1 MHKLHN
7 IMILHLKPTS
17 DELENLEVMTKHNL
31 EKIYDYKYNLQDSL
45 SYQLPLSQEDL
56 TNDLY
61 IALQIKDVLAQ
72 GGRVILLTPDSAEPQ
87 ELTLKQEA

>member
-1 MHKLHN
+1 
-7 IMILHLKPTS
+7 MILQLKPTS
-17 DELENLEVMTKHNL
+17 HELENLELMAKDNL

-45 SYQLPLSQEDL
+45 SYQLPLSEEDL

-72 GGRVILLTPDSAEPQ
+72 GGRVLLLTPDSQDPQ
-87 ELTLKQEA
+87 ELVLNNEN